1 MVMVFIEEVKRRF
14 SRKNH
19 VTDIGAQYVFRA
31 VLLAFYLEFRVSTP
45 NFSRTFFAFLAHL
58 IAPPP
63 GCVVSAVIVCQKKA
77 FSTNECWAVE
87 VFCRALG
94 ACLYSPGQS
103 QSQSWTCDI
112 TCFHV
117 IRRSAAN
124 LEGFHL
130 KIPI

>member
-1 MVMVFIEEVKRRF
+1 MLSLGSLQHHFLTLNI
-14 SRKNH
+14 
-19 VTDIGAQYVFRA
+19 
-31 VLLAFYLEFRVSTP
+31 LELST
-45 NFSRTFFAFLAHL
+45 FLAHL
-58 IAPPP
+58 IAPAP
-63 GCVVSAVIVCQKKA
+63 GCVVSAVIVRRRKV
-77 FSTNECWAVE
+77 FSSNECWSVE